1 MKQEPLSVAAL
12 LVVMASAFAIAHGA
26 AQVGSQPSLASLFAH
41 PTSDYSTAP
50 LWVWNDLLTDEM
62 VVGTLRDLAA
72 QQVKQV
78 FVHPRPG
85 LMTPYLSDEWFRLWK
100 VALREAAR
108 LDMKV
113 WIYYE
118 NSYPSGFAGGFVPE
132 AMPESRGR
140 GLAFREE
147 ANPPRWADDTVAI
160 FDVAGGTPRNV
171 SDVARSAGA
180 LPPSKYLVA
189 SEARASASPW
199 YGGRFYVDLLYPG
212 VTEKFLS
219 VTLDAYKREIG
230 SEFGKRVPGTFTDEP
245 ELRPAG
251 GLPWTTG
258 LPAAFEKRW
267 KYSLADS
274 LPSLREP
281 VGDWKRVRH
290 DYFQVLLEQFIERW
304 GRPYYEYCERN
315 GLEFTGHYWEHEWPN
330 ASNVPDNMAMAAW
343 QQRPG
348 IDTLMNQYADDTHAQ
363 FGNVRGPREVSSVAN
378 QLGRA
383 RTLSEGY
390 GAGGW
395 DLRFEDMKRIGDWLY
410 VLGINTLDQHL
421 SYISLRG
428 ARKRDHPQS
437 FSYHEPWWDAYHAS
451 ASYFARLSV
460 AMSAGQQ
467 VNDILV
473 IEPTTTAW
481 MYNGA
486 GKGPAELDRL
496 GKSFQDLLNALERAQ
511 VEYDLGCE
519 DVMARQGSVEGS
531 RLRVGRRAYHTVVVP
546 PFAENLNA
554 PTVALLEG
562 FLKAGGTVV
571 AAGPPPERVDGAVS
585 DRGTALAVLAGWQT
599 VQAADVPSVLSA
611 RQGDGFAIARRPG
624 DRGILFHHRRQ
635 VEGGELLLLVNTSIE
650 SRSAGTVEAIAGG
663 VEEWD
668 PAVGQIRP
676 IPFARTARGVR
687 LSFDL
692 PEVGSLLLRLTK
704 ATLPPLAPATE
715 RLVAIDAGAPPAIRR
730 VGPNVLVLDYLDV
743 RAGGE
748 TRERTYFYQASQ
760 YGFQKNGVERNPWDS
775 AVQFRDE
782 LIRRTFPAGSGVEAT
797 YRFTITDR
805 IPAHLSIVVERPDL
819 YSITCNG
826 RPVAAAKGQWW
837 LDRAFGRVD
846 IAAASRVGE
855 NEVVLKAS
863 PFTMQHELESVYVL
877 GDFAVD
883 ATASGFAVSGDRP
896 VALGAWNAQGMPF
909 YSQGVAYTERFTVAK
924 PSGTY
929 RVRLNRWLG
938 SVATVSVNGMPA
950 GEIFS
955 SPWTLDVTK
964 LLRPGTNDIEV
975 TVVGT
980 LKNTLGPH
988 HGNPGLG
995 SAWPGMFQNAP
1006 NPGPPP
1012 GASYST
1018 VGYGLFEP
1026 FALVQAVPVTS
1037 MR

>member
-1 MKQEPLSVAAL
+1 MTQKPPFAVA
-12 LVVMASAFAIAHGA
+12 VVVLACTGFAVTRGA
-26 AQVGSQPSLASLFAH
+26 GQPGSKPSLEALFAR
-41 PTSDYSTAP
+41 PTAEYSTAP

-62 VVGTLRDLAA
+62 VTGTLGELAA
-72 QQVKQV
+72 QQVRQV

-100 VALREAAR
+100 IALNEAAR
-108 LDMKV
+108 LDMKL
-113 WIYYE
+113 WIYDE
-118 NSYPSGFAGGFVPE
+118 NSYPSGFAGGLVPE

-140 GLAFREE
+140 GLVFRDD
-147 ANPPRWADDTVAI
+147 ASPPRWANDTIAVFAL
-160 FDVAGGTPRNV
+160 AEGGPRNV
-171 SDVARSAGA
+171 SDGARGGGPLAPG
-180 LPPSKYLVA
+180 KYLVA
-189 SEARASASPW
+189 SEARANASPW

-230 SEFGKRVPGTFTDEP
+230 GEFGKLVPGTFTDEP

-258 LPAAFEKRW
+258 LPDAFARRW
-267 KYSLADS
+267 KYSLVDN
-274 LPSLREP
+274 LPSLRDR

-304 GRPYYEYCERN
+304 GKPYYEYCARN
-315 GLEFTGHYWEHEWPN
+315 NLEFTGHYWEHEWPN
-330 ASNVPDNMAMAAW
+330 SGSVPDNMAMAAW

-348 IDTLMNQYADDTHAQ
+348 IDTLMNQYAEDTHAQ
-363 FGNVRGPREVSSVAN
+363 FGNVRAAREVSSLAN

-421 SYISLRG
+421 SYVSLRG

-467 VNDILV
+467 VNDVLV

-486 GKGPAELDRL
+486 DKAPAELERL
-496 GKSFQDLLNALERAQ
+496 GKSFQDLLNALERAE

-519 DVMARQGSVEGS
+519 DVMARQGSVEGG
-531 RLRVGRRAYHTVVVP
+531 RLRVGRRAYRTVVVP
-546 PFAENLNA
+546 PFTENLNA
-554 PTVALLEG
+554 TTVALLDG
-562 FLKAGGTVV
+562 FLKAGGIVV

-585 DRGTALAVLAGWQT
+585 GSGSALATRSGWKLVPVVDMPAALA
-599 VQAADVPSVLSA
+599 A
-611 RQGDGFAIARRPG
+611 RQGTDFAIVRRPG

-635 VEGGELLLLVNTSIE
+635 VEGGQLLLLVNTSIE
-650 SRSAGTVEAIAGG
+650 SRSAGIVEAVAGG
-663 VEEWD
+663 AEEWD
-668 PAVGQIRP
+668 PATGQIRP
-676 IPFARTARGVR
+676 IPFDRTARGVR

-692 PEVGSLLLRLTK
+692 PEAGSLLVRLTK
-704 ATLPPLAPATE
+704 ATLNPPVPMVE
-715 RLVAIDAGAPPAIRR
+715 RLVGVDATAPPAVRR

-743 RAGGE
+743 GAGGE
-748 TRERTYFYQASQ
+748 NLERTYFYQASQ
-760 YGFQKNGVERNPWDS
+760 FGFQKNGVERNPWDS

-782 LIRRTFPAGSGVEAT
+782 LVRRTFPAGSGVEAT
-797 YRFTITDR
+797 YRFTVRDR
-805 IPAHLSIVVERPDL
+805 VPPRLSIVVERPDL

-837 LDRAFGRVD
+837 LDRAFGRID
-846 IAAASRVGE
+846 IAMAARVGE

-863 PFTMQHELESVYVL
+863 PFTMQHELESAYVL

-883 ATASGFAVSGDRP
+883 PAASGFVVSGDRSLG
-896 VALGAWNAQGMPF
+896 LGAWDGQGHPF
-909 YSQGVAYTERFTVAK
+909 YSEGVAYTERFAIAK
-924 PSGTY
+924 PSGRY
-929 RVRLNRWLG
+929 RVRLGRWLG
-938 SVATVSVNGMPA
+938 SVAKVTVNGAPA
-950 GEIFS
+950 GEILS
-955 SPWTLDVTK
+955 SPWTLDVTT
-964 LLRPGTNDIEV
+964 LVRPGVNDIEV
-975 TVVGT
+975 TIVGT

-988 HGNPGLG
+988 HGNPPLG
-995 SAWPGMFQNAP
+995 TAWPSMFQKAP
-1006 NPGPPP
+1006 SPGPPP
-1012 GASYST
+1012 GSSYST

-1026 FALVQAVPVTS
+1026 FELVQAVAGAG
-1037 MR
+1037 RQ